1 MINNYF
7 LFIFIIINIFFL
19 FKFDLYSKLFTIE
32 DKPSQERKLHKKNTK
47 VLGGTIIIINI
58 LLYILYFFIF
68 NKSYLIDVFN
78 GQNKIL
84 FFVIGAMSIYIL
96 GLIDDKYDLPALN
109 KLLLLI
115 LIISTSLFFNKSL
128 IKEINLSFLDSKIN
142 LGQLSFFFTLFAYIV
157 FMNAFNMLDGIN
169 LQAGMYS
176 CFILIVLILLGMDLL
191 LGLIIIF
198 SILVFL
204 KLNYQNKIF
213 LGDNGTL
220 LLSYIFS
227 YLFIDMYNQQK
238 IIYSDTILLI
248 LIIPGLEIIR
258 LTFERFKANKN
269 ILKPDRNHIH
279 HIISFKKN
287 TYLGVFLIHLILI
300 FPFLLST
307 IYTNNLSIIICT
319 TIFYFLLVF
328 LFKNK

>member
-1 MINNYF
+1 MILNFFFVTY
-7 LFIFIIINIFFL
+7 IFINIFFL

-32 DKPSQERKLHKKNTK
+32 DKPNHERKLHKKNTK
-47 VLGGTIIIINI
+47 VLGGTIIIINL
-58 LLYILYFFIF
+58 LLYGLYFFIF
-68 NKSYLIDVFN
+68 DKSYLIEIFN
-78 GQNKIL
+78 GQNKI
-84 FFVIGAMSIYIL
+84 FFFTLAATFIYIL
-96 GLIDDKYDLPALN
+96 GLVDDKYDLPALN
-109 KLLLLI
+109 KLLFLV
-115 LIISTSLFFNKSL
+115 LIISTSLFFDKNL
-128 IKEINLSFLDSKIN
+128 IKEINLSFLDNKIY
-142 LGQLSFFFTLFAYIV
+142 LGELSFFFTLFSYII
-157 FMNAFNMLDGIN
+157 FINAFNMLDGIN

-176 CFILIVLILLGMDLL
+176 CFILTVLILLGMDLL
-191 LGLIIIF
+191 LGLTIIF
-198 SILVFL
+198 SVLVFL

-213 LGDNGTL
+213 LGDNGTM

-227 YLFIDMYNQQK
+227 YFFIDMYNQQK
-238 IIYSDTILLI
+238 IIYSDTIFLI

>member
-1 MINNYF
+1 MFIEFTNIIRINSAMC
-7 LFIFIIINIFFL
+7 IFC
-19 FKFDLYSKLFTIE
+19 
-32 DKPSQERKLHKKNTK
+32 
-47 VLGGTIIIINI
+47 
-58 LLYILYFFIF
+58 
-68 NKSYLIDVFN
+68 
-78 GQNKIL
+78 
-84 FFVIGAMSIYIL
+84 
-96 GLIDDKYDLPALN
+96 
-109 KLLLLI
+109 
-115 LIISTSLFFNKSL
+115 
-128 IKEINLSFLDSKIN
+128 
-142 LGQLSFFFTLFAYIV
+142 

-176 CFILIVLILLGMDLL
+176 CFILIVLILFGMDLL

-279 HIISFKKN
+279 HIISFIPNKKSLHCCKCN
-287 TYLGVFLIHLILI
+287 KFHGIIKIVFLD
-300 FPFLLST
+300 
-307 IYTNNLSIIICT
+307 
-319 TIFYFLLVF
+319 
-328 LFKNK
+328 